1 MTDLTVDAPI
11 RLKGEA
17 YTEFFTIDTA
27 ANRTIYKGQPVMI
40 DQDVDATNI
49 VQYVDSVHCVAT
61 DIGIGI
67 AAEGKTVVSGD
78 PETTQ
83 IEVYVAPTIIGF
95 KSAVFTT
102 NVSLGSTICF
112 SDSGTLSLTETDNVR
127 VGKLFKVEDG
137 YCYVQ
142 LTTPQVCTGTG

>member
-1 MTDLTVDAPI
+1 
-11 RLKGEA
+11 
-17 YTEFFTIDTA
+17 
-27 ANRTIYKGQPVMI
+27 MI
-40 DQDVDATNI
+40 DQNVDATNI

-78 PETTQ
+78 AETTE
-83 IEVYVAPTIIGF
+83 IEVYVAPTIVGF
-95 KSAVFTT
+95 KSTVFTT
-102 NVSLGSTICF
+102 NVSLGSVICF

-127 VGKLFKVEDG
+127 VGTLFKVEDG
-137 YCYVQ
+137 YCYVK